1 MYNTRMIVSN
11 MIKPNSTQIAL
22 LRNLLMI
29 LAVLGLFFVCLLM
42 IVKIQNTIINN
53 NKPVLI
59 DQSENQYIK
68 LETKEDL
75 YPELKI
81 SPKIVEIPKVETK
94 NSNLLDSEMKVG
106 YLGVINN
113 FENYK
118 VLECSKDMPNCN
130 TSLIIKLN
138 KTGYPNLVIN
148 KNYTLKATISKNFE
162 ISFIELK
169 ED

>member
-1 MYNTRMIVSN
+1 

-29 LAVLGLFFVCLLM
+29 LAVLGLFFICLIM
-42 IVKIQNTIINN
+42 IVKIQNTIVNN

-68 LETKEDL
+68 LESKEDSN
-75 YPELKI
+75 PDLKI
-81 SPKIVEIPKVETK
+81 TPKIAEIPKNDNKIT
-94 NSNLLDSEMKVG
+94 NLSESEMKVG
-106 YLGVINN
+106 YLGIINN

-148 KNYTLKATISKNFE
+148 KNYILKATISKNFE
-162 ISFIELK
+162 ITYISLK
-169 ED
+169 EE

>member
-1 MYNTRMIVSN
+1 

-29 LAVLGLFFVCLLM
+29 LAVLGLFFVCLIM
-42 IVKIQNTIINN
+42 IVKIQNTIVNN

-68 LETKEDL
+68 LESKEDSN
-75 YPELKI
+75 PDLKI
-81 SPKIVEIPKVETK
+81 TPKIPEIPKNDNKIT
-94 NSNLLDSEMKVG
+94 NLSDSEMKVG
-106 YLGVINN
+106 YLGIIGN

-130 TSLIIKLN
+130 TALIIKLN

-148 KNYTLKATISKNFE
+148 KNYILKATISKNFE
-162 ISFIELK
+162 ISFISLK
-169 ED
+169 EE